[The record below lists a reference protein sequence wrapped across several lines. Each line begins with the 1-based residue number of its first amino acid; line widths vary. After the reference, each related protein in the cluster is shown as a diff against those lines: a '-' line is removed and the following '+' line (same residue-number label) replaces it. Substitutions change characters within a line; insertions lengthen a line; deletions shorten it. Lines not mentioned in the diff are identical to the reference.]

1 MLLSVLAAAGSI
13 GRSRLPQAAFR
24 ESGCSACRQAEF
36 YPLLGQN
43 APGDRAI
50 SRSVSTDSDGQ
61 RTVSYSES
69 EQVVNRFTIN
79 DVSLTSD
86 HPFWSSL
93 RISRGA
99 AAPGV
104 FEVAHFDRE

>member
-1 MLLSVLAAAGSI
+1 
-13 GRSRLPQAAFR
+13 
-24 ESGCSACRQAEF
+24 
-36 YPLLGQN
+36 
-43 APGDRAI
+43 
-50 SRSVSTDSDGQ
+50 VSTNSDGQ

-86 HPFWSSL
+86 HPFRSFL

-99 AAPGV
+99 GHAQYGGLPV
-104 FEVAHFDRE
+104 IVESTYDISKDEYDRRSEKWGRVSF